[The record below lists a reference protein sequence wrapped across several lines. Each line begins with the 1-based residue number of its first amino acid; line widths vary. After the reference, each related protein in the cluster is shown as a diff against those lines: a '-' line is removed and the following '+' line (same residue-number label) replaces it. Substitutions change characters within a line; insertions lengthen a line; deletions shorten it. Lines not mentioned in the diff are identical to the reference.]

1 MIINMSKPE
10 NSEIDKESVE
20 SSSNYYIT
28 SDEGVSED
36 KSLKQSTNLE
46 IESLECQG
54 YSDKQEPWVRVCL
67 CEKSISFKTHGLEM
81 HLHPMQHFL
90 LTSTCFCSRNGSAHP
105 YRDY

>member
-10 NSEIDKESVE
+10 NSEINKESFE
-20 SSSNYYIT
+20 SGSIDYIT

-67 CEKSISFKTHGLEM
+67 CEKRYFFQDSWPRNAPAPNAARLANFYL
-81 HLHPMQHFL
+81 FL
-90 LTSTCFCSRNGSAHP
+90 Q
-105 YRDY
+105 